1 METIVTQY
9 GSFYA
14 YYTKTGLARLVFPV
28 RQTKCMPDAVKPNSG
43 WHLRACAA
51 INAILKGKDPSELPP
66 LDISAGTNFQ
76 QQLWRM
82 LLRVPVG
89 EWCSYGE
96 LASKMSRPKAARA
109 IGQACGANP
118 IPVIIPCH
126 RVLSSDGGIGG
137 FSGGLGWKKKLL
149 RLEGHK
155 F

>member
-28 RQTKCMPDAVKPNSG
+28 RQTKCMPDAVKPNSE
-43 WHLRACAA
+43 WRLRACAA

-109 IGQACGANP
+109 IGQACGAT
-118 IPVIIPCH
+118 
-126 RVLSSDGGIGG
+126 RGSRL
-137 FSGGLGWKKKLL
+137 FSRSIWTPSICISQSLILQFGTACDFMVK
-149 RLEGHK
+149 R
-155 F
+155 